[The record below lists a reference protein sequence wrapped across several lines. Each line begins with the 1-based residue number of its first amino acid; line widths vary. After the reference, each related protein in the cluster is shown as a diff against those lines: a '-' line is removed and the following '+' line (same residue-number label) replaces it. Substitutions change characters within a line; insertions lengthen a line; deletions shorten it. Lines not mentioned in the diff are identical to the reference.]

1 MCQDSDSVGREPFG
15 LVGHS
20 PAQPHGHIRGITHSD
35 GGSTVKD
42 AEATRL
48 DEDARRARNWKRWGP
63 YLAERQWGTVREDY
77 SADGDCWGYLPHDHA
92 RSRAYRWGEDGLLG
106 FSDRQG
112 RLCFAI
118 ALWNGADPILK
129 ERLFGLTGPEGN
141 HGEDVKE
148 CYYYLDATPTHS
160 YNKALYKYPQRAYP
174 YAELVAE
181 NGRRGKDEPEYE
193 LIDTGV
199 FDEGRYFD
207 VQVEYAKGAPEDV
220 LIRLTVTNRGPEPAS
235 LHLLPTLWFRNMWSW
250 GRAGEKYGPRPSL
263 TLDGDRIVANHW
275 SLGRYELAAD
285 RASNGTEPRWLF
297 TENDTNVERLFG
309 SPNGQPY
316 VKDAF
321 HAYVVDGRH
330 DRVNPAMVGTK
341 VAAYYHLQ
349 MEASETVVVS
359 LRLTSAAEPV
369 GVRFGDT
376 FDGTFALRRQE
387 ADAFYATR
395 IPEALS
401 DDERA
406 VARQAYAG
414 LLWSKQFYHYAVEE
428 WLDGDP
434 AQPPPPAWRVKGR
447 NSDWGHLYNADVISM
462 PDKWEYP
469 WYAAWDLAFHMV
481 PLARVDPT
489 FAKEQLILL
498 LREWYMHP
506 NGQIPA
512 YEFAFGDVNPPV
524 HAWAVWR
531 VYKMTGARGKRD
543 RAFLAR
549 AFHKLLLNFTWWVNR
564 KDPEGQNLF
573 AGGFL
578 GLDNIGV
585 FDRSKPLP
593 TGGHLEQ
600 ADGTAWMA
608 FFCGTMLSIALELAS
623 EDPSYEDVASK
634 FFEHFVA
641 ITDAINSLGGSGLWD
656 DTDGFYYDWLH
667 VNGDYHPLRVRSM
680 VGLIPL
686 FACEVIEERVI
697 AKLPGF
703 TKRMRWFLTN
713 RPELARHTSY
723 MAVESDSEGHG
734 HRLLAIPSKERLT
747 SVLSFLLDETEFLSD
762 HGVRS
767 VSRAHA
773 SDPYIFRHGSEEFRV
788 QYDPAESTSGV
799 FGGNSNWRGPVW
811 FPVNYLLVEALERYH
826 HFYGDAFR
834 VECPVGS
841 GQMLTLGAV
850 ATELSTRLARLFLP
864 DEAGRRACHGGDARY
879 ASDPHWR
886 DLVLFHEYFDGD
898 TGRGVGASHQTGWTA
913 LVVRCLE
920 AVAKRRDGFDR
931 AAFGDT
937 RDSWPVVASAS

>member
-1 MCQDSDSVGREPFG
+1 M
-15 LVGHS
+15 
-20 PAQPHGHIRGITHSD
+20 
-35 GGSTVKD
+35 VKD
-42 AEATRL
+42 AEALRL
-48 DEDARRARNWKRWGP
+48 AEDARRERNWKRWGP

-77 SADGDCWGYLPHDHA
+77 SPHGECWGYFPHDHA

-106 FSDRQG
+106 FTDREG
-112 RLCFAI
+112 RLCFSL

-160 YNKALYKYPQRAYP
+160 YNKALYKYPQRAFP
-174 YAELVAE
+174 YSELVAE
-181 NGRRGKDEPEYE
+181 NARRQKHEVEYE
-193 LIDTGV
+193 LVDTRA
-199 FDEGRYFD
+199 FDGNRYFD
-207 VQVEYAKGAPEDV
+207 VTAEYAKGGPDDV
-220 LIRLTVTNRGPEPAS
+220 LVRVTVANRGPDAAV
-235 LHLLPTLWFRNMWSW
+235 LHVLPTLWFRNIWSW
-250 GRAGEKYGPRPSL
+250 GRMGEKYGPKPSL
-263 TLDGDRIVANHW
+263 TLDDGRVVVNHW
-275 SLGRYELAAD
+275 TLDAFELFAD
-285 RASNGTEPRWLF
+285 RASNGAEPTWLF
-297 TENDTNVERLFG
+297 TENDTNVAKLFG
-309 SPNGQPY
+309 SPNAQPY

-321 HAYVVDGRH
+321 HDYVIDGRH
-330 DRVNPAMVGTK
+330 DAVNPAMTGTK
-341 VAAYYHLQ
+341 AAAYYIFEL
-349 MEASETVVVS
+349 AAGETATMS
-359 LRLTSAAEPV
+359 LRLTNSTSDATGPA
-369 GVRFGDT
+369 FGREFERT
-376 FDGTFALRRQE
+376 IATRQHE

-395 IPEALS
+395 IPDTLS

-414 LLWSKQFYHYAVEE
+414 LLWSKQFYHYAVDE

-434 AQPPPPAWRVKGR
+434 AQPRPPEPRRRGR
-447 NSDWGHLYNADVISM
+447 NADWSHVYNADVISM

-469 WYAAWDLAFHMV
+469 WYAAWDLAFHTV
-481 PLARVDPT
+481 PLARIDPT

-531 VYKMTGARGKRD
+531 VYKMTGKRGDRD
-543 RAFLAR
+543 RQFLAR

-564 KDPEGQNLF
+564 KDPEGLNLF
-573 AGGFL
+573 SGGFL

-585 FDRSKPLP
+585 FDRSQPLP

-641 ITDAINSLGGSGLWD
+641 ITEAMNSLGGTGLWD
-656 DTDGFYYDWLH
+656 DTDGFYYDQLH
-667 VNGDYHPLRVRSM
+667 VNGEHMPLRVRSM

-686 FACEVIEERVI
+686 FACEIIEQDVI

-703 TKRMRWFLTN
+703 ARRMRWFLKN
-713 RPELARHTSY
+713 RPELAKYTSY
-723 MAVESDSEGHG
+723 MTAEPDQDPAHA
-734 HRLLAIPSKERLT
+734 HRLLAIPSRERLL
-747 SVLSFLLDETEFLSD
+747 SVLRYLLDETEFLSRN
-762 HGVRS
+762 GVRS
-767 VSRAHA
+767 VSRVHA
-773 SDPYIFRHGSEEFRV
+773 KHPYIFRHGGEEFRV
-788 QYDPAESTSGV
+788 EYDPAESSSGL

-811 FPVNYLLVEALERYH
+811 FPVNYLLVEALERYD
-826 HFYGDAFR
+826 HFYGDTLT

-841 GQMLTLGAV
+841 GRMLTLGEV
-850 ATELSTRLARLFLP
+850 ATEVSSRLAGIFIP
-864 DEAGRRACHGGDARY
+864 DASGRRPCHGDDARY
-879 ASDPHWR
+879 ATDPHWR
-886 DLVLFHEYFDGD
+886 DLILFHEYFHGD
-898 TGRGVGASHQTGWTA
+898 NGRGVGASHQTGWTA

-920 AVAKRRDGFDR
+920 SVAKSRTGYRSLDSTPTEEMR
-931 AAFGDT
+931 AIPLANAIL
-937 RDSWPVVASAS
+937 RSAAG